1 MSLTSLMVGLVLNL
15 MSGPVMRMMITSSVM
30 RRMETG
36 GERRRLRTIMK
47 TLLTIIA
54 KSLRRIKLYS
64 RISQESGKYYV
75 EVGKYLYVSLCRI

>member
-15 MSGPVMRMMITSSVM
+15 MSGPAMKRMITSSVM

-36 GERRRLRTIMK
+36 GERRGLRTIMK
-47 TLLTIIA
+47 TLLTIIV
-54 KSLRRIKLYS
+54 KSLRRIRLPS

-75 EVGKYLYVSLCRI
+75 DVGKYLYVSLCRI